1 MDRYDLDVLR
11 EAAEMRLRK
20 EPLERAIGRAVRARG
35 RDYAYYIALVT
46 ELREAAEMDK
56 VSMDDE
62 LRILVEDRKDDG

>member
-11 EAAEMRLRK
+11 EAARMRLRK
-20 EPLERAIGRAVRARG
+20 ESVERAIGRAVRARG
-35 RDYAYYIALVT
+35 RDYAYYITLVT

-56 VSMDDE
+56 VSIDDE